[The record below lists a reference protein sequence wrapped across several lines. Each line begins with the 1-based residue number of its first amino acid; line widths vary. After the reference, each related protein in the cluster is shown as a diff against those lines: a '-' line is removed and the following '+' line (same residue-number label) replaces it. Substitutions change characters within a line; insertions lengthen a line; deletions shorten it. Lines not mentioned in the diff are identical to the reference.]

1 MLPKFTVHSKNDD
14 FKEREPDT
22 EEESSKSYTHD
33 TGSEL
38 GVEESVAQTPKEKRI
53 FWGGYHFSS
62 RKTKQLTKM
71 WNVQI

>member
-33 TGSEL
+33 NGSEL
-38 GVEESVAQTPKEKRI
+38 GVEECVAQTPKEKE
-53 FWGGYHFSS
+53 SS
-62 RKTKQLTKM
+62 EVDIILVQEKQ
-71 WNVQI
+71 NN